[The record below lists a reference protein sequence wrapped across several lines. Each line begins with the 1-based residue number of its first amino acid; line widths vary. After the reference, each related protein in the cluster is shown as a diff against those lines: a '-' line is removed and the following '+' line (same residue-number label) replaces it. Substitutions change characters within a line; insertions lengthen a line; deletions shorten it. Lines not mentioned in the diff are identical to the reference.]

1 VRRSTGSVGVISLV
15 RRRAG
20 SLLALGLV
28 SMLGW
33 SVAVSASMPSWFD
46 PDRDCEQA
54 FPLAAGNGNGLRITT
69 SWLPPHA
76 ACDFGDGELHQFI
89 SPTRSAVLT
98 IIFVLTAALTLFG
111 LYFVLRRLT
120 TDPAG
125 VLRSAE
131 AVNLR
136 RRQLRHLGIGAFLTL
151 LIVALFAGANVFAA
165 FMAGPPGML
174 IVALASTAALSAVAA
189 ALDRELG
196 PLPSTARDS
205 RRRGAV
211 AGCTIIAAVFVI
223 TAASGNFPFY
233 RIWVAPVGA
242 ITYLLVVTAQWSRA
256 TRVVRSGLAGVLSVD
271 E

>member
-1 VRRSTGSVGVISLV
+1 LV
-15 RRRAG
+15 ERRAG
-20 SLLALGLV
+20 RLLAFGLV

-33 SVAVSASMPSWFD
+33 SVAASASMPNWYD
-46 PDRDCEQA
+46 PDRDCARA
-54 FPLAAGNGNGLRITT
+54 FPLASSNSDGLRIVTE
-69 SWLPPHA
+69 WLPPHA
-76 ACDFGDGELHQFI
+76 TCDFGDGELHQYI
-89 SPTRSAVLT
+89 SPARSTVLT
-98 IIFVLTAALTLFG
+98 IVFAMTVALTLFA

-120 TDPAG
+120 TAAG
-125 VLRSAE
+125 TVRSAE
-131 AVNLR
+131 AVDLR

-174 IVALASTAALSAVAA
+174 IVALASTAALCAVAA

-205 RRRGAV
+205 RRRGTV
-211 AGCTIIAAVFVI
+211 AGCTIIATVFVI

-242 ITYLLVVTAQWSRA
+242 ITYMLVVTVQWSRA
-256 TRVVRSGLAGVLSVD
+256 TRVVRPGLAGVLGVD